1 MSRREVHFTVEG
13 LSGTATVT
21 HERETWTDPSSTTV
35 EDIELTDDYDG
46 AEIDYDEL
54 EPEMQ
59 TKVDEAAIEASKEL
73 EG

>member
-1 MSRREVHFTVEG
+1 MSRREVNFSVDG

-46 AEIDYDEL
+46 AELDYDDL
-54 EPEMQ
+54 DPEMQ
-59 TKVDEAAIEASKEL
+59 AKVDEAAIEASKER